1 MNKRTLPLCVAGA
14 FGLLLTSC
22 QTQPE
27 VHSTVTTTPRTQP
40 RPLFIAR
47 PGQEAIA
54 VSADT
59 DAAFDQAVASYAN
72 QGGSALPAR
81 GTGAAPTGSGN
92 DVISDALS
100 ATSPLTAPGNTPAPR
115 TDNGSG
121 YITQPG
127 MNRLSSDTGS
137 SSQPSQPAPSQQQPA
152 ATPTATPTTPPP
164 APPVST
170 PAQPSGSVNYSVQV
184 INTTDGRLFI
194 EASDAAGEVYPCGF
208 MVSGQNYTTNKKQA
222 SPIAWPITVVVRDPD
237 RPGTPEIRRYRVPA
251 PTEDYSGKNIGI
263 CIVKGGTFYASL
275 DGRVYYTATA
285 D

>member
-72 QGGSALPAR
+72 QGGSAFPAR
-81 GTGAAPTGSGN
+81 GTGAAPAGSGN

-115 TDNGSG
+115 TGNSSG

-127 MNRLSSDTGS
+127 MNSLSSDAGNTS
-137 SSQPSQPAPSQQQPA
+137 RPSQPDPYQQQPA
-152 ATPTATPTTPPP
+152 TAPTAAPATCHTGDARARRRSMAQVTQKPSSTAIWKMATSSHMMSRPRTP
-164 APPVST
+164 
-170 PAQPSGSVNYSVQV
+170 
-184 INTTDGRLFI
+184 
-194 EASDAAGEVYPCGF
+194 
-208 MVSGQNYTTNKKQA
+208 
-222 SPIAWPITVVVRDPD
+222 
-237 RPGTPEIRRYRVPA
+237 
-251 PTEDYSGKNIGI
+251 
-263 CIVKGGTFYASL
+263 
-275 DGRVYYTATA
+275 
-285 D
+285 